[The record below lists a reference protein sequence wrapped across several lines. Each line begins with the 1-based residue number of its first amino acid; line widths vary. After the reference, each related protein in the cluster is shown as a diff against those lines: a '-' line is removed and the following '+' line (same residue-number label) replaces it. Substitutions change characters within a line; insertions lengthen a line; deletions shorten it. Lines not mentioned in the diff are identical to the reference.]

1 MGLLQ
6 EKKQKMSLN
15 IHGSRMLLCL
25 SAAKGGSMRKS
36 LHTFSTKKSAFD
48 MGVSAKQIVLE
59 IKTPMH
65 LLAGVG
71 VFSFTRLSAEEV
83 VAEEAAPTDVA
94 AEKAAAEAAAAEK
107 VAAEAAAAILA
118 AEEARISAE
127 KAAAAEKA
135 RIAAEE
141 AAAKEALIKYS
152 TVAFV
157 AAISC
162 IFVLKKIG
170 VC

>member
-36 LHTFSTKKSAFD
+36 LHTFSTKKSVYD

-83 VAEEAAPTDVA
+83 AAKKIAEE
-94 AEKAAAEAAAAEK
+94 K
-107 VAAEAAAAILA
+107 AAAILA

-152 TVAFV
+152 TVALV